1 VLSVADPQ
9 STPVTTLLAG
19 QIAGELALLDGGRR
33 SASMRAGPEGAT
45 LLSLRREKLTALCDE
60 DPELGI
66 RVLWNIAAALAL
78 RLRLTT
84 RVVTRPITAAPES
97 RTEHGT

>member
-1 VLSVADPQ
+1 PAAAPDTPAGDAPPVA
-9 STPVTTLLAG
+9 TLAAG

-33 SASMRAGPEGAT
+33 STAMRAGPEGAT
-45 LLSLRREKLTALCDE
+45 LLSLRRERLLALVEE
-60 DPELGI
+60 DPALGN

-84 RVVTRPITAAPES
+84 RAATARL
-97 RTEHGT
+97 RTGPDG